1 MVLSQ
6 FCLTLLVCFFPHYIH
21 FCHRSVHRYI
31 GSTAQLILK
40 HSKKTTSARFKDMKT
55 HCGLVMFHSSRASQ
69 KSPGKPRHFHHRLR
83 QPENLTDILRVGERL
98 DGSNS
103 TELCP
108 TDVDN
113 KYARCTFSGIIY
125 MQIYLYIFLEIHHIY
140 IILHL
145 YHQRHN
151 DISLITSI
159 SYNFYIYFLDNNLH
173 HALV

>member
-1 MVLSQ
+1 
-6 FCLTLLVCFFPHYIH
+6 
-21 FCHRSVHRYI
+21 
-31 GSTAQLILK
+31 
-40 HSKKTTSARFKDMKT
+40 MKT
-55 HCGLVMFHSSRASQ
+55 HCDWWCFTPQELPKNHRETPPF
-69 KSPGKPRHFHHRLR
+69 SPSLATTWKFDWH
-83 QPENLTDILRVGERL
+83 LRVGERL

-125 MQIYLYIFLEIHHIY
+125 MQIYLYIFLQIHHIY

-159 SYNFYIYFLDNNLH
+159 SYNFYIYFWTIIFTMHLYDH
-173 HALV
+173 IYGVDTPRIDRAEQWQTFI